1 MHPHFPRSPVPLPPC
16 RFSTYVARMPFI
28 IIGVLLILALIFLP
42 QLWIQSVLRKHQVE
56 RPDLGGTGAELAR
69 ELLDRADLRHVK
81 VELTDAGDHYDPTD
95 ETVRLSLPHH
105 DGKSVAALA
114 VAAHEVSHALQ
125 HANGDRVFQ
134 LRQSMAPSIMWIERG
149 AQVLFFT
156 IPLLGV
162 LARSPALIALQIA
175 LVVLLLGSRLVMHL
189 VTLPVEVDASFR
201 RALPILQAGRY
212 LPEGDLAA
220 ARSVLR
226 AAALTY
232 VAAALISL
240 IDVTRLIRVL
250 R

>member
-1 MHPHFPRSPVPLPPC
+1 MPL
-16 RFSTYVARMPFI
+16 I
-28 IIGVLLILALIFLP
+28 IIGVVLLLALIFLP
-42 QLWIQSVLRKHQVE
+42 QFWIKRVLARHQVE

-69 ELLDRADLRHVK
+69 ELLDRAELRHVK
-81 VELTDAGDHYDPTD
+81 VELTDGGDHYDPMD

-125 HANGDRVFQ
+125 HAHGDRVFQ
-134 LRQSMAPSIMWIERG
+134 MRQSIAPTIIWIERG
-149 AQVLFFT
+149 AQLVFFA
-156 IPLLGV
+156 IPLLGA
-162 LARSPALIALQIA
+162 LARSPALIAAQIA
-175 LVVLLLGSRLVMHL
+175 LVVMLLGARLGMHI

-212 LPEGDLAA
+212 LPEEDLPA

-226 AAALTY
+226 AATLTY
-232 VAAALISL
+232 VAAALVSL

>member
-1 MHPHFPRSPVPLPPC
+1 
-16 RFSTYVARMPFI
+16 MPI
-28 IIGVLLILALIFLP
+28 VIIGVILLLALIFLP
-42 QLWIQSVLRKHQVE
+42 QFWIRSVLARHQVE

-69 ELLDRADLRHVK
+69 DLLDRANLRHVK
-81 VELTDAGDHYDPTD
+81 VELTEAGDHYDPSD

-125 HANGDRVFQ
+125 HAENDRVFG

-149 AQVLFFT
+149 AQVVFFA
-156 IPLLGV
+156 IPLLGAF
-162 LARSPALIALQIA
+162 ARSPALIAAQIA
-175 LVVLLLGSRLVMHL
+175 LVVMLLGSRLVMHL

-201 RALPILQAGRY
+201 RALPILAAGGY
-212 LPEGDLAA
+212 LPNEDMPA
-220 ARSVLR
+220 ARRVLR

-232 VAAALISL
+232 VAAALVSL

>member
-1 MHPHFPRSPVPLPPC
+1 VGEALTPPLAFRRLTPYVP
-16 RFSTYVARMPFI
+16 RMPFI
-28 IIGVLLILALIFLP
+28 IIGVVLLLALIFLP
-42 QLWIQSVLRKHQVE
+42 QLWIRSVLARHQVE
-56 RPDLGGTGAELAR
+56 RPDLGGTGSELAR
-69 ELLDRADLRHVK
+69 DLLDRAGLRHVK
-81 VELTDAGDHYDPTD
+81 VELTETGDHYDPSD

-125 HANGDRVFQ
+125 HAHGDRVFQ
-134 LRQSMAPSIMWIERG
+134 LRQTMAPSIMWIERG
-149 AQVLFFT
+149 AQVVFFM

-162 LARSPALIALQIA
+162 LARNPVLIAAQIA

-201 RALPILQAGRY
+201 RALPILEAGRY
-212 LPEGDLAA
+212 LPEEDMPA
-220 ARSVLR
+220 ARKVLR

-232 VAAALISL
+232 VAAALVSL

>member
-1 MHPHFPRSPVPLPPC
+1 MPL
-16 RFSTYVARMPFI
+16 I
-28 IIGVLLILALIFLP
+28 IIGVVLLLALIFLP
-42 QLWIQSVLRKHQVE
+42 QLWIRRVLQRHQVE
-56 RPDLGGTGAELAR
+56 RDDLGGTGAELAR

-81 VELTDAGDHYDPTD
+81 VELTEMGDHYDPSD

-125 HANGDRVFQ
+125 HAHGDRVFS
-134 LRQSMAPSIMWIERG
+134 LRQSMAPSIMWVERG
-149 AQVLFFT
+149 AQLVFFT
-156 IPLLGV
+156 IPLFGV

-175 LVVLLLGSRLVMHL
+175 VVLMMLGSRLVMHL
-189 VTLPVEVDASFR
+189 VTLPVEMDASFR
-201 RALPILQAGRY
+201 RALPILAAGRY
-212 LPEGDLAA
+212 LPDADMPA

-232 VAAALISL
+232 VAAALVSL
-240 IDVTRLIRVL
+240 VDVTRLIRVL